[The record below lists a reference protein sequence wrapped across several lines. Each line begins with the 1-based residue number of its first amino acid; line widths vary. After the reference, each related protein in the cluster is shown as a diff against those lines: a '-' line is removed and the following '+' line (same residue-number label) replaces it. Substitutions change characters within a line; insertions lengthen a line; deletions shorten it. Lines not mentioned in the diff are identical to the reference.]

1 MKLRITNINKF
12 VCLDNRY
19 KIFDEMKIH
28 GESDESF
35 FYYSNY
41 SNKVLYRLT
50 LLSCIKALGAWMKI
64 KIRKNKQNEI
74 RKKSWRDGIMKKKLK
89 KVFAFA
95 VACVMAMSVA
105 ACGGS
110 SDNAGTQNSD
120 NGSGTEGGTFL
131 IGGIGPLTGGAA
143 VYGEAVRNGA
153 QIAIDEINTAGGV
166 NGMTLAMNFQ
176 DDEHDAEKA
185 VNAYNTLKD
194 RGMKVL
200 MGTVTSDP
208 CIAVVEKTAEDNMF
222 QITPSG
228 SAMDCIRYDNAFRVC
243 FNDPEQGA
251 ASAQYIGESGLAE
264 KVAIIYDSSDTYSSG
279 IYETFVMEA
288 ANQGF
293 EIVETQAFTADSKTD
308 FSVQL
313 QKIQEAAPD
322 LVFLPIY
329 YEEAALILK
338 QADRVNL
345 SVQFFGCDGLDG
357 VIGQLGDDVALAE
370 GAMLLT
376 PFVADAQDELTQ
388 RFVSTYESLYG
399 ITPNQF
405 AADAYDAIYAIKAA
419 LEFAGISDPNMSV
432 SDICEAMKA
441 AMLEIEVPG
450 LTGTM
455 TWSADGEC
463 SKEPKAMVI
472 SGGVYTAINN

>member
-1 MKLRITNINKF
+1 
-12 VCLDNRY
+12 
-19 KIFDEMKIH
+19 
-28 GESDESF
+28 
-35 FYYSNY
+35 
-41 SNKVLYRLT
+41 
-50 LLSCIKALGAWMKI
+50 
-64 KIRKNKQNEI
+64 
-74 RKKSWRDGIMKKKLK
+74 
-89 KVFAFA
+89 
-95 VACVMAMSVA
+95 
-105 ACGGS
+105 
-110 SDNAGTQNSD
+110 
-120 NGSGTEGGTFL
+120 
-131 IGGIGPLTGGAA
+131 
-143 VYGEAVRNGA
+143 
-153 QIAIDEINTAGGV
+153 
-166 NGMTLAMNFQ
+166 
-176 DDEHDAEKA
+176 
-185 VNAYNTLKD
+185 
-194 RGMKVL
+194 
-200 MGTVTSDP
+200 
-208 CIAVVEKTAEDNMF
+208 
-222 QITPSG
+222 
-228 SAMDCIRYDNAFRVC
+228 
-243 FNDPEQGA
+243 
-251 ASAQYIGESGLAE
+251 
-264 KVAIIYDSSDTYSSG
+264 
-279 IYETFVMEA
+279 
-288 ANQGF
+288 
-293 EIVETQAFTADSKTD
+293 
-308 FSVQL
+308 
-313 QKIQEAAPD
+313 
-322 LVFLPIY
+322 VFLPIY

>member
-1 MKLRITNINKF
+1 
-12 VCLDNRY
+12 
-19 KIFDEMKIH
+19 
-28 GESDESF
+28 
-35 FYYSNY
+35 
-41 SNKVLYRLT
+41 
-50 LLSCIKALGAWMKI
+50 
-64 KIRKNKQNEI
+64 
-74 RKKSWRDGIMKKKLK
+74 MKKKLK

-308 FSVQL
+308 FSVHY
-313 QKIQEAAPD
+313 KK
-322 LVFLPIY
+322 F
-329 YEEAALILK
+329 K
-338 QADRVNL
+338 KR
-345 SVQFFGCDGLDG
+345 
-357 VIGQLGDDVALAE
+357 
-370 GAMLLT
+370 LLT
-376 PFVADAQDELTQ
+376 
-388 RFVSTYESLYG
+388 
-399 ITPNQF
+399 
-405 AADAYDAIYAIKAA
+405 
-419 LEFAGISDPNMSV
+419 
-432 SDICEAMKA
+432 
-441 AMLEIEVPG
+441 
-450 LTGTM
+450 
-455 TWSADGEC
+455 
-463 SKEPKAMVI
+463 
-472 SGGVYTAINN
+472 